1 MAGINDGEKSQMGKG
16 LKFPIIQRK
25 LMGKIR
31 PSPNG
36 EISPNENSLYIYKR
50 ERLILL
56 LYVLGKMGKR
66 FRGFDLDV
74 VLLVS
79 YFGSELLP
87 HVPHPEVLTF
97 SSKRAPRRRRW
108 ATASLRQE
116 TSSPTAQQPN
126 SPRAESWSAVRR
138 INASIFISLRRSF
151 FRRCSFP
158 LFDIQRLSHS
168 MY

>member
-36 EISPNENSLYIYKR
+36 EVSPNENSLYIYKR
-50 ERLILL
+50 ERLLLL

-97 SSKRAPRRRRW
+97 SRSERRAAGGGQPLLSDRRP
-108 ATASLRQE
+108 AVQK
-116 TSSPTAQQPN
+116 SSI
-126 SPRAESWSAVRR
+126 PRAESWSAILARIRSVGSAPASSFRFDAPRSALLTAIVR
-138 INASIFISLRRSF
+138 
-151 FRRCSFP
+151 
-158 LFDIQRLSHS
+158 H
-168 MY
+168 